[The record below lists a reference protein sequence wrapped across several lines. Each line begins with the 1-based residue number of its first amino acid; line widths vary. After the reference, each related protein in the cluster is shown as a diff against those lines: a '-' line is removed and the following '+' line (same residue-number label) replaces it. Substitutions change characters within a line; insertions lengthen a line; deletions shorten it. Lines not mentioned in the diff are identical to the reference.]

1 MTGGQVYLR
10 IHLQTL
16 GEDKMKRELYGCPC
30 CSGTFGGLFSV
41 NNTVRHLK
49 EEASSGTGW
58 SCNWGID
65 WARLGRRDFL
75 KSGAALAALSA
86 LVPSDGNAQPAVS
99 KQATTV
105 FTNGNVLTVDDDFSE
120 AEAIALRGNRILA
133 VGTDGEVRAV
143 AGPDAKVI
151 DLDGKTVLPGFI
163 DAHTHVVSG
172 SVVDAIMEYVGMAR
186 YATVDDVLEHIAR
199 RAAET
204 PAGDWLV
211 FRNFDPAVQDG
222 ADALTFADLDPI
234 STDHPIFVLNAS
246 GHLAYANSKAFE
258 VSGVTNAVEDPPG
271 GEFVRDAEGN
281 LTGTMKNNVA
291 FLKIVANYPAMAEV
305 NPIEGL
311 IGLLDKWTKF
321 GLTTVSEL
329 SLGALAQSPAD
340 AQVMAAAAQSGRMKA
355 RIRAYPFYTIG
366 AEVWDDSGIMQGDG
380 NALARISGYK
390 LVADGSN
397 QGFTGLQREPYLD
410 SDSRGLAYMQ
420 PEDLTA
426 AALERAE
433 KGWHLAIHGNGDA
446 AIDHI
451 LDTCEAL
458 RDAGIDM
465 SRVRPRIE
473 HCSILH
479 DEQIERMKDL
489 GVSASFLIGHVHFW
503 GVAMRDE
510 VFGEEKAQL
519 LDRCRS
525 VQEAGVGFTLHSDFM
540 VTDPN
545 PLHMIEMAVTRRTW
559 KEPDYVLAPQET
571 ISVESAIRAMTS
583 EAAWQL
589 FSDHEVGSLEAGKLA
604 DMVILDQDP
613 RDVVP
618 DEIKTINVLET
629 WMDGQQVFQA

>member
-1 MTGGQVYLR
+1 
-10 IHLQTL
+10 
-16 GEDKMKRELYGCPC
+16 MKRELYGCPC

-41 NNTVRHLK
+41 NNTVRNLREK
-49 EEASSGTGW
+49 ATSGTGW

-75 KSGAALAALSA
+75 MTGAAVAGLSA
-86 LVPSDGNAQPAVS
+86 LLPNDGQAQSAVVS
-99 KQATTV
+99 KHTTTV
-105 FTNGNVLTVDDDFSE
+105 FTNGKILTVDDDFSE
-120 AEAIALRGNRILA
+120 AEAIAVRGNRILA
-133 VGTDGEVRAV
+133 VGTNGDVRAV
-143 AGPDAKVI
+143 AGADASVI
-151 DLDGKTVLPGFI
+151 DLGGKTVLPGFI

-172 SVVDAIMEYVGMAR
+172 SVVDAIMDYVGMAR
-186 YATVDDVLEHIAR
+186 YSTVGEVLDHIAR
-199 RAAET
+199 RVAET

-211 FRNFDPAVQDG
+211 FRNFDPAVQEG

-234 STDHPIFVLNAS
+234 STEHPIFVLNAS

-258 VSGVTNAVEDPPG
+258 VSGVTNDVEDPPG
-271 GEFVRDAEGN
+271 GEFVRDTAGN

-291 FLKIVANYPAMAEV
+291 FLKIVENYPAMMEV
-305 NPIEGL
+305 NPVNGL
-311 IGLLDKWTKF
+311 IGLLDKWTRF

-366 AEVWDDSGIMQGDG
+366 AEVWDEASIMQGDG
-380 NALARISGYK
+380 NALARIAGYK

-410 SDSRGLAYMQ
+410 SDNRGLAYMQ
-420 PEDLTA
+420 PEELTA

-446 AIDHI
+446 AIDNI

-479 DEQIERMKDL
+479 DEQIKRMKDL

-525 VQEAGVGFTLHSDFM
+525 VEEAGVGFTLHSDFM

-559 KEPDYVLAPQET
+559 KEPDYVLAPEET

-589 FSDHEVGSLEAGKLA
+589 FSDHEVGSLEPGKLA

-618 DEIKTINVLET
+618 DEIKKIKVLET
-629 WMDGQQVFQA
+629 WMDGRQVFQA